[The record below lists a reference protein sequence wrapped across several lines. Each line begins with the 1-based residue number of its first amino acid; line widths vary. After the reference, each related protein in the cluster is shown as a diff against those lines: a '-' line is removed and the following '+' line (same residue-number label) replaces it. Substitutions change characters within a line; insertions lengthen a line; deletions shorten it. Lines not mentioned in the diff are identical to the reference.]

1 MKSSKLAYVFFGA
14 SVLMNI
20 GLVIAYKKVARLAIN
35 QQRQLAAAQKK
46 KSTSL

>member
-1 MKSSKLAYVFFGA
+1 MKPSKLVYVLFGA

-20 GLVIAYKKVARLAIN
+20 GLVIAYKKVARLAIS
-35 QQRQLAAAQKK
+35 QQRQLAAQKK